1 MRLQE
6 KRSTKGAIPWIRL
19 LTNGRAVAT
28 IGGLTWWCCRE
39 ADGVNDCRRAFG
51 EQFWTGVD
59 WIKIM
64 ASYEFIQFT
73 VDELEAMV
81 DEAHMNGLKTIYF
94 EYG

>member
-1 MRLQE
+1 
-6 KRSTKGAIPWIRL
+6 
-19 LTNGRAVAT
+19 
-28 IGGLTWWCCRE
+28 
-39 ADGVNDCRRAFG
+39 
-51 EQFWTGVD
+51 
-59 WIKIM
+59 M